1 MALNQPSGCRAMGGD
16 GSGGVCAHPWW
27 WQSPA
32 RAGVGRDQPGSTR
45 PGGNVGIQ
53 TSPPGCAES
62 RVCSVFPPP
71 TAFTSL
77 CCWAKPGEEKLLLP
91 KGGWQENCWTPPMA
105 VASTWLLSPLKAVN
119 FVCRVFL
126 IFHSVAAAVGTTSE
140 GWEQHK
146 HSPPWEHCLFPFCRS
161 QIPQLSPHLVPPTVH
176 LWFFFQQYP
185 MKTGHAPHHKVF

>member
-1 MALNQPSGCRAMGGD
+1 M
-16 GSGGVCAHPWW
+16 
-27 WQSPA
+27 
-32 RAGVGRDQPGSTR
+32 
-45 PGGNVGIQ
+45 
-53 TSPPGCAES
+53 
-62 RVCSVFPPP
+62 FPPP

-176 LWFFFQQYP
+176 LWFFLPAVSHENRTCPPPQGVLITKLLAHSAGISFSPAVYS
-185 MKTGHAPHHKVF
+185 KVHLHHCQPNSRCHPEFPGIGLNLRFHLSSWMMVFIEPRSSLK